1 MARLADLPDDLRRY
15 IAKADEGWR
24 HSKAFTLQNF
34 HEPIQ
39 ITPHD
44 RLIVQAN
51 CVRCHGD
58 FVHAILGDAIDGEDA
73 VKCVQCHRGAG
84 HGVRE

>member
-1 MARLADLPDDLRRY
+1 VDCHLPQAFIPKY

-44 RLIVQAN
+44 SKILQNN
-51 CVRCHGD
+51 CVRCHGELLHSVLAGSTTD
-58 FVHAILGDAIDGEDA
+58 EDA
-73 VKCVQCHRGAG
+73 VKCVHCHQGAG
-84 HGVRE
+84 HGVRY